1 MAIEPWV
8 IAVLLV
14 AAVTHALWNAVVKSS
29 GDRLF
34 AVTSIT
40 AVGGLLFVP
49 VLFFV
54 EPPAVESWPFLF
66 ASIVIHTGYY
76 VSLVW
81 AYRYGDL
88 SAAYPVARGSAPLLI
103 AIGAAVFAGQVLGPV
118 AAVGVVVTSVGISMF
133 AFEKGLP
140 RGENFKP
147 FVTAFSVSL
156 LIAGYTVVD
165 GMGLRRTPSSIAY
178 IAWLFVLDMLPI
190 LFYTVATRGE
200 AFVRH
205 FRLNWRRE
213 AAGGVLSAVAYAM
226 VLYVLAFSGMAHVSA
241 LRETSVLFAV
251 IIGAIK
257 LKERFGIF
265 RWTAALIVTTG
276 VIVMQFGH

>member
-1 MAIEPWV
+1 MSMEPWV
-8 IAVLLV
+8 VAVLLT
-14 AAVTHALWNAVVKSS
+14 AAVTHALWNAVVKAS

-34 AVTSIT
+34 AVTSVT
-40 AVGGLLFVP
+40 AVGGALFVP
-49 VLFFV
+49 VLFVV
-54 EPPAVESWPFLF
+54 EPPAVESWPFIF
-66 ASIVIHTGYY
+66 ASTVIHTAYY

-103 AIGAAVFAGQVLGPV
+103 AIGAAVFADQDLSTQ
-118 AAVGVVVTSVGISMF
+118 AAVGVVVTSAGISMF

-140 RGENFKP
+140 RGDNFKP
-147 FVTAFSVSL
+147 FLTAFTVSL
-156 LIAGYTVVD
+156 LIASYTVID
-165 GMGLRRTPSSIAY
+165 GLGLRRTPEALSY

-190 LFYTVATRGE
+190 LIFTVVTRGE
-200 AFVRH
+200 AFARH
-205 FRLNWRRE
+205 FKLNGRRE
-213 AAGGVLSAVAYAM
+213 AAGGVLSAVAYAL

-257 LKERFGIF
+257 LKERFGLF
-265 RWTAALIVTTG
+265 RWVAAFVVTAG
-276 VIVMQFGH
+276 VIVMQFGG